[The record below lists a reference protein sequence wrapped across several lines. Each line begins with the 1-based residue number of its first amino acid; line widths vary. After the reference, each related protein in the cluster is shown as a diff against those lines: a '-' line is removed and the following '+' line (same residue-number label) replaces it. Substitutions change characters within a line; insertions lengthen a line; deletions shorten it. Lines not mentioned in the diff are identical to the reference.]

1 MLKTLLKSSA
11 VLAVIAL
18 GAGPAAVMAQS
29 APEATPATPGT
40 MAPEPVAPAAPE
52 AGGTMAPEGGMAADP
67 TAEPTGA
74 LTDLASISADELI
87 GADIKTGPD
96 NETVATVEDV
106 LLNSDGTVKN
116 IVAKFGGFL
125 GFGENT
131 VLLMPDEVMAH
142 KLDDGTIELTTTLTP
157 DVLKDRPEYEAP
169 AN

>member
-11 VLAVIAL
+11 VVAVIAL
-18 GAGPAAVMAQS
+18 GAGPATVMAQS
-29 APEATPATPGT
+29 APETTPAAPGT
-40 MAPEPVAPAAPE
+40 MAPEPVAPE

-74 LTDLASISADELI
+74 MTDLASLSAEELI

-142 KLDDGTIELTTTLTP
+142 KLDDGTTELTTTLTP
-157 DVLKDRPEYEAP
+157 EALKDRPEYEAP
-169 AN
+169 SN